1 MSPQW
6 FQGTAQ
12 LAHGA
17 ENRLLARADVQRKGL
32 GYGFERLAFVM
43 THDERGALERRHAR
57 QLVLDLAANLAT
69 ERSFIAYLRGRA
81 NLAPVQPSTS
91 MPNYPATSLSDAQ
104 ARDIYAHIRTFRSAP
119 PSVDKIGTMQQILDA
134 AKRPYKP

>member
-1 MSPQW
+1 MPIVFMMSPQW

-57 QLVLDLAANLAT
+57 QLIFDLAADLAT
-69 ERSFIAYLRGRA
+69 ERMAVRCRRLVGAAGEKI
-81 NLAPVQPSTS
+81 LAV
-91 MPNYPATSLSDAQ
+91 
-104 ARDIYAHIRTFRSAP
+104 
-119 PSVDKIGTMQQILDA
+119 VIGTGVAERDA
-134 AKRPYKP
+134 VLAVA